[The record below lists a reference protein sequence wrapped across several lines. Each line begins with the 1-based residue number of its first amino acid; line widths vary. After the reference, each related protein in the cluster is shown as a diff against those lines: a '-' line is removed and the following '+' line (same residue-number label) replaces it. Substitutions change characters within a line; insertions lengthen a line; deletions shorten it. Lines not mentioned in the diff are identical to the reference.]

1 MVTLERVNSSVAA
14 TARMMRLQD
23 SQCTQFASDAL
34 EKEELVKRRNVVSV
48 KTTVKL
54 CAWRRSQSNNSR
66 SEDAETHT
74 TREEGW
80 SRSSREGGRPTDN

>member
-1 MVTLERVNSSVAA
+1 MVNLERVNRSVAV

-34 EKEELVKRRNVVSV
+34 DKEELVKRRNVELVSV

-54 CAWRRSQSNNSR
+54 CACR
-66 SEDAETHT
+66 
-74 TREEGW
+74 
-80 SRSSREGGRPTDN
+80 